1 MLWFWLIFLTVL
13 TIVNFFSW
21 IKTCSLKYRSE
32 SIRKYLQSEGKLN
45 EDKRT
50 QDMFNV
56 FVKDYCYLDG
66 AFIFQIMRRN
76 SNYITTAEIVSSL
89 WGKFC
94 EDYSLK
100 MSMPVKYNGGGK
112 SDHSDSVEINEY
124 DETME
129 KKPFVPSRNSE
140 VVI

>member
-1 MLWFWLIFLTVL
+1 MLWFWLIFLSIL
-13 TIVNFFSW
+13 TIMNFISW
-21 IKTCSLKYRSE
+21 IKTLSVKYRSE

-50 QDMFNV
+50 QEMFNV
-56 FVKDYCYLDG
+56 FVNDYCYLDG
-66 AFIFQIMRRN
+66 SFIFQILRRN
-76 SNYITTAEIVSSL
+76 SNYITTAEIISAL
-89 WGKFC
+89 WQKFC

-100 MSMPVKYNGGGK
+100 MSMPMKYSSGK